1 MSERFEAAVAAIDA
15 ANAGDPNTIVVRG
28 AERPKEL
35 AHAELVTDWVKRLV
49 KPPSEQ
55 LLLAARAHHL
65 RRWALP
71 RNSHPTGRSGYLRWR
86 KELHRRHADDVAV
99 ILRDVG
105 YDDATITRVQK
116 IVRKQGLG
124 KDPEVQALEDALCLV
139 FIETQLHELAART
152 EPDKMVEI
160 IRKTAAKMSGPA
172 LDLAIELDLPGVDR
186 VLLSRALAS

>member
-1 MSERFEAAVAAIDA
+1 MSDRFEAAVAAIDA
-15 ANAGDPNTIVVRG
+15 ANSADPNTIVVRG
-28 AERPKEL
+28 ATRPKEL

-49 KPPSEQ
+49 RPPGEA

-86 KELHRRHADDVAV
+86 KALHRRHADDVAV

-105 YDDATITRVQK
+105 YDDDTITRVQE
-116 IVRKQGLG
+116 IVRKQRLG

-160 IRKTAAKMSGPA
+160 IRKTAAKMSVPA
-172 LDLAIELDLPGVDR
+172 LDLAVELDLPDDDR